1 MEAMQML
8 LTVALALLVFLSA
21 ASFRRGSSKLAGD
34 TRRTHPATTTI
45 QVRDA
50 AVARRMIFD
59 DADSFSN
66 HPAAPFPVDLDAGH
80 HKTTSINSAPYG
92 QLWRALRRNL
102 TAGVLHPSRLVPL
115 LAPLHRAAAAALVA
129 NLNSSLVTGAGE
141 VVIVRDALYDAVFGV
156 TARLC
161 FGDDAVGGGA
171 GERAMREALREF
183 FHSGIDAGVLARS
196 RAGRL
201 LRWRQWRY
209 LAGTRRR
216 LAELFAP
223 AIIAARRR
231 SRCRAG
237 GVRSYVDTLLDVCV
251 PAGESAVDRRRE
263 LRDDEI
269 VRLVWEF
276 LGAGTLTVV
285 ACVEWT
291 LARLV
296 ASPEVQDKLRR
307 ELIDGT
313 TGGDHRD
320 MPPYLRAVILE
331 SLRLHPPVPFILRDA
346 VIGPD
351 SRAEPPPPPDGSPSP
366 VRFTFMAEEIGR
378 DGKAWKDPEEFIPER
393 FLTGG
398 EGEDVGPVPGTKEIK
413 MMPFGAGR
421 RHCPGAGLAMAHAGC
436 FVETLVREFNW
447 APPDGGGVGVDLTA
461 THALFIKVMAS
472 PLRARITPRK
482 EMLAR

>member
-1 MEAMQML
+1 MEAMLML

-21 ASFRRGSSKLAGD
+21 ASFRRGSKLAGD
-34 TRRTHPATTTI
+34 TRRAHPATTTTI

-92 QLWRALRRNL
+92 PLWRALRRNL

-129 NLNSSLVTGAGE
+129 NLNSSLVTGAG
-141 VVIVRDALYDAVFGV
+141 VVAVVVVRDALYDAVFGV

-161 FGDDAVGGGA
+161 FGDDDALGGGGGA

-196 RAGRL
+196 RAARL

-276 LGAGTLTVV
+276 LGAGTETVV

-351 SRAEPPPPPDGSPSP
+351 RRAEPPPPPDGSPSP

-413 MMPFGAGR
+413 MMPF
-421 RHCPGAGLAMAHAGC
+421 
-436 FVETLVREFNW
+436 NW